1 MSDNYDDK
9 DKLAKRMGFDSWE
22 AFLNSETKDISE
34 EDAKENYQSRKE
46 IYFSSRNDFIITKE
60 ELERLNNFRSK
71 INKVETNWSWL
82 DDEENLEENIQNYIS
97 ENNLE
102 GKNIGKEDVAFY
114 AAVHRRGLKYLLPK
128 LPKVITK
135 WSWLDD
141 EEHLEENINNYISE
155 NNLEGKNIGK
165 EDPNF
170 YRAVLN
176 RGLKDLLPKLPK
188 VITKWSWLDDE
199 ENLEENI
206 NNYISENNLEGKKI
220 QKEDFNFY
228 NAVRRRGLKD
238 LLPKIHI
245 NYDIN
250 NFSKEELKILQD
262 QIYQRLSELEEE

>member
-155 NNLEGKNIGK
+155 NNLEGKNIRQ
-165 EDPNF
+165 EDFDF
-170 YRAVLN
+170 YAAVHR
-176 RGLKDLLPKLPK
+176 RGLKDLLPKIGK
-188 VITKWSWLDDE
+188 NNWSWLDDE

-206 NNYISENNLEGKKI
+206 KNYISENNLEGKKI